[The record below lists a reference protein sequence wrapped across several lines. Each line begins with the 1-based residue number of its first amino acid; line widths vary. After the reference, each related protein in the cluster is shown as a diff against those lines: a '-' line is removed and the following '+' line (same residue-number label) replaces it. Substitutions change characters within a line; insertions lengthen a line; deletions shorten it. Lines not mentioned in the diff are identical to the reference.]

1 MYEQLYI
8 AKTEV
13 MIDYAQGTE
22 AICAELREA
31 IKEGFNVID
40 HEIKTLEL
48 TLKKC
53 SLKNQ
58 QVLIIRFD
66 NRFKIDNHKPP
77 AKQVVLCLRR

>member
-58 QVLIIRFD
+58 
-66 NRFKIDNHKPP
+66 
-77 AKQVVLCLRR
+77 

>member
-8 AKTEV
+8 TKTEV
-13 MIDYAQGTE
+13 MIDYAQGIK

-40 HEIKTLEL
+40 HEIETLEL
-48 TLKKC
+48 ALKKC

-58 QVLIIRFD
+58 
-66 NRFKIDNHKPP
+66 
-77 AKQVVLCLRR
+77 